1 MYGHWIASS
10 WRSGA
15 SLWSGGSV
23 KKTRASRS
31 SVGRYVPP
39 AVTPMARQNRAA
51 CARKLIEAH
60 SAERNG
66 LRSDSGRLRCRVGCV
81 VGSAGGAGGVS
92 IYDVGG
98 EGGDTGRTGGRADG
112 RTGGRADG

>member
-1 MYGHWIASS
+1 MNGHWIASS

-31 SVGRYVPP
+31 SAGRYVPP
-39 AVTPMARQNRAA
+39 AVTPIARQTRAA

-66 LRSDSGRLRCRVGCV
+66 VRSDSGRLRCRVGCM
-81 VGSAGGAGGVS
+81 VGSSGGAGGVS
-92 IYDVGG
+92 MYDVGG
-98 EGGDTGRTGGRADG
+98 EGGDTGQTDRRADG
-112 RTGGRADG
+112 QTGRRAD